1 MRKLFV
7 LIGAFV
13 LIPATAAWAAG
24 GAATSAGYAGSAG
37 TVQGALQK
45 SGSGTLPFTGL
56 SLVGVVAVGVVLVI
70 AGYFLRRGR
79 RTVSE

>member
-13 LIPATAAWAAG
+13 LTPATAAWAAG
-24 GAATSAGYAGSAG
+24 GATSAGYAGSAG

-45 SGSGTLPFTGL
+45 SGGGTLPFTGL
-56 SLVGVVAVGVVLVI
+56 SLVGVVVVGALLVI
-70 AGYFLRRGR
+70 AGLFLRRGR
-79 RTVSE
+79 RTVS